1 MDAPRLT
8 RGESACAS
16 GKRCLML
23 LTMIALPW
31 TSSSC
36 GGTSPSASSTQASAP
51 AATPTPTPTAA
62 PPTPLSGA
70 TITITAAGFSLD
82 QISVKSYAL
91 NDIHVYQGSSLTF
104 VNSDTETHDVLS
116 DPFGAHNDCPEL
128 NTAGFLVP
136 GQARATVPL
145 TVLRTC
151 GFHDHSNEGNPAFG
165 GKVTIEPR

>member
-1 MDAPRLT
+1 MDAARLT
-8 RGESACAS
+8 HGESACAS
-16 GKRCLML
+16 GKRYLML
-23 LTMIALPW
+23 LVMLASI
-31 TSSSC
+31 SC
-36 GGTSPSASSTQASAP
+36 GGGTSPSASSTQAP
-51 AATPTPTPTAA
+51 TPTPTPTPAPG

-82 QISVKSYAL
+82 QISVKSYPL
-91 NDIHVYQGSSLTF
+91 NDLHVYQGSSLTF

-136 GQARATVPL
+136 GQARATTPL

-151 GFHDHSNEGNPAFG
+151 GFHDHSNEGNAAFG